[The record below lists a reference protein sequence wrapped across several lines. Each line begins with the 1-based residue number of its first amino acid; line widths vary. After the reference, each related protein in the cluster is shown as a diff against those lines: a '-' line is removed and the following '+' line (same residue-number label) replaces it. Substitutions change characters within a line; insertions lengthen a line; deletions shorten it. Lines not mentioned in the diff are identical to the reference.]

1 MEDLQLFSQ
10 NIKQEVI
17 TRAIEVS
24 DGALHADTFTEIVLE
39 EFQNAGD
46 FEDATVCVHQ
56 STGSHGSIHQMS
68 GYGISENGEHLDL
81 FITVFSSEDTPDNLT
96 STEAKKY
103 FERLIR
109 VFNDAKKGAYAEL
122 EESSPAF
129 DAYQSIWRVAHLEK
143 SLLTIRLVLVTNR
156 IMTGKP
162 PQDMDVDY
170 RRINFDVIDLE
181 RLYRL
186 RSSGVGREKIEF
198 DFIESIGNAIPCLV
212 QPDST
217 EQYSSYLAIFPG
229 TALAK
234 LYGKYGSRL
243 LERNVRAFLQAR
255 GKINR
260 GIRDTIIAEPQM
272 FLAFNNG
279 LSITAESVDTV
290 TLASGGTGIKSI
302 RDLQIV
308 NGGQTTASIFH
319 AAKRE
324 KKAEIERVFVQ
335 VKITVLSD
343 LSRMDEVIP
352 RISRY
357 ANSQNSIQA
366 ADLVAN
372 DKFHREIEELSRT
385 TWAPAKDGTIRQKR
399 WYYERARGQYADEIA
414 RLQTVSEIKAFQD
427 AHPKEQVFTKTDLAQ
442 FLMTWEQK
450 PYLVSRGGQKCLV
463 AFMGQLES
471 HLSSEGQ
478 PNNLYFQRLIAKA
491 LLFRGTRSLVE
502 NRKSIFTAYRANI
515 VTYTI
520 ARLVFETNSALDLDK
535 IWREQSISSELQVA
549 ILDLAE
555 STRTFLLHKNEGQNI
570 TEFCK
575 KEATWSNFLI
585 EQVYTNSGF
594 QRFAASSTSKTRSTS
609 TANSVHSLAL
619 QKSKVMSITPSTLF
633 EIVEWG
639 RKSKKLN
646 HLQCAILIEIA
657 TKRSGL
663 QELSPSEVKDTI
675 NILKLTPHFT
685 DL

>member
-1 MEDLQLFSQ
+1 M
-10 NIKQEVI
+10 
-17 TRAIEVS
+17 RASEVS
-24 DGALHADTFTEIVLE
+24 DGALHADIFTELILE

-46 FEDATVCVHQ
+46 FEDAVVCTHQ

-81 FITVFSSEDTPDNLT
+81 FITVFSNEDKIDNLT
-96 STEAKKY
+96 ATEARKY
-103 FERLIR
+103 FDRLIR
-109 VFNDAKKGAYAEL
+109 VFNDAAKGSYADL

-129 DAYQSIWRVAHLEK
+129 DAYQSIWRVAKLEK
-143 SLLTIRLVLVTNR
+143 SLLTIRMVLVTNR

-162 PQDMDVDY
+162 PKDIDQDN

-198 DFIESIGNAIPCLV
+198 DFIDSIGHPIECLV
-212 QPDST
+212 QPEST
-217 EQYSSYLAIFPG
+217 DQYSSYLAIFPG
-229 TALAK
+229 TALAE

-260 GIRDTIIAEPQM
+260 GIRDTILTEPQM

-279 LSITAESVDTV
+279 LSITAERVETV
-290 TLASGGTGIKSI
+290 ALPSGGIGISSI
-302 RDLQIV
+302 KDLQIV

-324 KKAEIERVFVQ
+324 KKAEINRIFVQ

-343 LSRMDEVIP
+343 LSKMDEVIP
-352 RISRY
+352 RISKY

-372 DKFHREIEELSRT
+372 DKFHRDIEELSRT
-385 TWAPAKDGTIRQKR
+385 TWAPAKDGTIREKR
-399 WYYERARGQYADEIA
+399 WYYERARGQYADELA
-414 RLQTVSEIKAFQD
+414 RLHTVSQIKAFQD

-442 FLMTWEQK
+442 ILMTWEQK

-463 AFMGQLES
+463 AFMS
-471 HLSSEGQ
+471 HLENHLNSEGQ

-491 LLFRGTRSLVE
+491 ILFRGTRSLVE

-515 VTYTI
+515 VTYAI
-520 ARLVFETNSALDLDK
+520 ARLVHETKSALDLDK

-549 ILDLAE
+549 LLDLAE

-570 TEFCK
+570 TEFSK
-575 KEATWSNFLI
+575 KESTWSNFLI
-585 EQVYTNSGF
+585 EEVYTNSGF
-594 QRFAASSTSKTRSTS
+594 KRFAVTSTSNSKSAS
-609 TANSVHSLAL
+609 TANALHSLSL
-619 QKSKVMSITPSTLF
+619 QKSKVMSITPSLFF

-646 HLQCAILIEIA
+646 QLQCAILTEIA
-657 TKRSGL
+657 TKRSAL
-663 QELSPSEVKDTI
+663 QDLSKSEVIDTI
-675 NILKLTPHFT
+675 NILKMTPHFT
-685 DL
+685 EM